1 MMMENELTI
10 RDMERARHHDFV
22 SLNEDNTPSAQN
34 LLYIKVLYQLL
45 EEFEEGSEDAKRVRD
60 QLAKIPPEVLDKY
73 HTIKA
78 LKKVGVSINGKR
90 YNKKDEDKFH
100 PVFL

>member
-1 MMMENELTI
+1 MKNDNLTLI
-10 RDMERARHHDFV
+10 E
-22 SLNEDNTPSAQN
+22 EDNTPSVQN

-45 EEFEEGSEDAKRVRD
+45 EEFKEGSEDAKRVLD
-60 QLAKIPPEVLDKY
+60 QLARIPPEVLDKY

-90 YNKKDEDKFH
+90 YNKKDENKFH